1 MKNDETS
8 FNNFARRMRVSVRE
22 KSLMKRTSVANDE
35 EILINHSLSNRKL
48 LIKNSSLIRKMPLN
62 GNRDL
67 INFKAMLYAKGR
79 MSRIGSEIIVSGD
92 LELKRGGLGKWFEE
106 EWVDISRPKKGG
118 GFESCGRGDANS
130 GKYPKCVKKSRAA
143 SMTPEQIASAVSR
156 KRRAENSE
164 TRVDK
169 KPINVSTMKSD
180 VVTPEIEEISVKSR
194 NVPTNPELYARVK
207 AQAKQKFNVYPSA
220 YANAWLV
227 REYKKRGGGYRVEK
241 DDREGLEEKVA
252 PCWEGYVQAG
262 MKKGK
267 NGKMVPNCIP
277 IKQKE
282 DESETVEEKAGIIG
296 SGNPVGRAIQGVG
309 SFLAPGNISPIT
321 SPIRSRVYGAL
332 VPGGGQGV
340 LSRLK
345 PNRKR
350 QARCPAGFEFGGRF
364 TDNRFSTCGAQL
376 FEIPGPLELI
386 SRAIRPTATPKL
398 PQARA
403 ENLSE
408 VLEGNPSNARTIQIS
423 RMAQIPRTGAFQ
435 KDKFN
440 RSVADSIKLLKG
452 APKGEGRMIRRDG
465 VILRP
470 VVPSSVLRSF
480 SENPD
485 MVDGAMI
492 RAIQLPADIGA
503 DDLALLGGPS
513 MSKIAFVAPNGV
525 TVSIERSRPF
535 TVGEKRKFP
544 RMINSL
550 AESSNKDNIIKNIE
564 DFANASDGAFKFGV
578 DSGNI
583 PDALQLVEYT
593 GADGIKR
600 QAPRWLYETFI
611 KPNLA
616 KERKKS

>member
-1 MKNDETS
+1 
-8 FNNFARRMRVSVRE
+8 MRVSVRE
-22 KSLMKRTSVANDE
+22 KSLMKRTSMVHQE
-35 EILINHSLSNRKL
+35 EISINHHASRRKL
-48 LIKNSSLIRKMPLN
+48 LVKNASILRKMPLN

-67 INFKAMLYAKGR
+67 LNFKAMLYVKGR
-79 MSRIGSEIIVSGD
+79 MSRVGSEIFVSD
-92 LELKRGGLGKWFEE
+92 NQELKRGGLGKWFDE

-130 GKYPKCVKKSRAA
+130 GKYPKCVKKSRAM
-143 SMTPEQIASAVSR
+143 SMTPEQIASAVNR
-156 KRRAENSE
+156 KRRAENSQ
-164 TRVDK
+164 TREDK
-169 KPINVSTMKSD
+169 KPINVSTIKSD
-180 VVTPEIEEISVKSR
+180 EFTVKSE
-194 NVPTNPELYARVK
+194 NIPTDPELYARVK
-207 AQAKQKFNVYPSA
+207 ADAKKKFNVYPSA

-227 REYKKRGGGYRVEK
+227 REYKKRGGGYRVGK
-241 DDREGLEEKVA
+241 DDSEGL
-252 PCWEGYVQAG
+252 
-262 MKKGK
+262 
-267 NGKMVPNCIP
+267 
-277 IKQKE
+277 
-282 DESETVEEKAGIIG
+282 EEKAGIIG
-296 SGNPVGRAIQGVG
+296 AGSSAGRALQGIG
-309 SFLAPGNISPIT
+309 SALTPGNISPLS

-332 VPGGGQGV
+332 IPGGGQGV

-386 SRAIRPTATPKL
+386 RRAMRPTAAPKL

-440 RSVADSIKLLKG
+440 ASVRQSISTLKG
-452 APKGEGRMIRRDG
+452 APAGEGRMIRRDG
-465 VILRP
+465 VVLRP

-485 MVDGAMI
+485 MVDGAMV

-525 TVSIERSRPF
+525 TISIERSRPF
-535 TVGEKRKFP
+535 TIGEKRKFP

-550 AESSNKDNIIKNIE
+550 AESSTKDNIIKNIE
-564 DFANASDGAFKFGV
+564 DFAKNSDGAFKFNA
-578 DSGNI
+578 DTRSI
-583 PDALQLVEYT
+583 PEALEMVEYT
-593 GADGIKR
+593 GADGVKR
-600 QAPRWLYETFI
+600 TAPRWLYETFI
-611 KPNLA
+611 KPDLV
-616 KERKKS
+616 KQRKKK

>member
-1 MKNDETS
+1 MSNYLNQDFEY
-8 FNNFARRMRVSVRE
+8 FARKLRMSMRE
-22 KSLMKRTSVANDE
+22 KTKMKRTNIALGQELLFDPENAKTKF
-35 EILINHSLSNRKL
+35 LFTKGSNVRKT
-48 LIKNSSLIRKMPLN
+48 PLD
-62 GNRDL
+62 GNRAL
-67 INFKAMLYAKGR
+67 LNFKAKLYLK
-79 MSRIGSEIIVSGD
+79 SRVSRLGAETFIGDET
-92 LELKRGGLGKWFEE
+92 KRGGLGKWFEE

-130 GKYPKCVKKSRAA
+130 GKYPKCVKKSRAM
-143 SMTPEQIASAVSR
+143 SMTAEQIASAVSR

-164 TRVDK
+164 TREDK
-169 KPINVSTMKSD
+169 KPINVSTFKSD
-180 VVTPEIEEISVKSR
+180 VATIKSE
-194 NVPTNPELYARVK
+194 NIPTDSELYARVK
-207 AQAKQKFNVYPSA
+207 AEAKKKFNVYPSA

-227 REYKKRGGGYRVEK
+227 REYKKRGGGYRVGK
-241 DDREGLEEKVA
+241 DDSEGLEEK
-252 PCWEGYVQAG
+252 AG
-262 MKKGK
+262 L
-267 NGKMVPNCIP
+267 V
-277 IKQKE
+277 
-282 DESETVEEKAGIIG
+282 G
-296 SGNPVGRAIQGVG
+296 SGNPVGRALQSAG
-309 SFLAPGNISPIT
+309 SFLTPGNISPIT

-332 VPGGGQGV
+332 IPGGGQGV

-345 PNRKR
+345 PNRRR

-364 TDNRFSTCGAQL
+364 TDNRFYTCGAQL

-386 SRAIRPTATPKL
+386 RRAMLPTASPKL
-398 PQARA
+398 PTARA

-408 VLEGNPSNARTIQIS
+408 VLEGNPSNTRTIQIQ

-452 APKGEGRMIRRDG
+452 APRGEGRMIRRDG

-480 SENPD
+480 GENPD
-485 MVDGAMI
+485 MEDGAMI

-535 TVGEKRKFP
+535 TIGEKRKFP

-564 DFANASDGAFKFGV
+564 DFAKNSDGAFKFIADTGT
-578 DSGNI
+578 I
-583 PDALQLVEYT
+583 PDALELVKYT
-593 GADGIKR
+593 GTDGIKR
-600 QAPRWLYETFI
+600 TAPRWLYETFI
-611 KPNLA
+611 KPDLA
-616 KERKKS
+616 KNRKKN

>member
-1 MKNDETS
+1 MSNYLNQNFEY
-8 FNNFARRMRVSVRE
+8 FARKLRVSVRE
-22 KSLMKRTSVANDE
+22 KTLLKRTNIVLGNETYFDP
-35 EILINHSLSNRKL
+35 SNSKRKTIFTTGSAL
-48 LIKNSSLIRKMPLN
+48 RKTPLN
-62 GNRDL
+62 GDRSL
-67 INFKAMLYAKGR
+67 LNFKATLYVK
-79 MSRIGSEIIVSGD
+79 SRTSRLGSETFIGD
-92 LELKRGGLGKWFEE
+92 ETKRGGLGKWFEE

-118 GFESCGRGDANS
+118 GFESCGRGDADS
-130 GKYPKCVKKSRAA
+130 GKYPKCVKKSTAMKMSA
-143 SMTPEQIASAVSR
+143 EEIDSAVRR
-156 KRRAENSE
+156 KRRAETTGDREEN
-164 TRVDK
+164 
-169 KPINVSTMKSD
+169 KPINVSTFKSD
-180 VVTPEIEEISVKSR
+180 GEEFKSE
-194 NVPTNPELYARVK
+194 NIPTDPELYARVK
-207 AQAKQKFNVYPSA
+207 AEAKKKFNVYPSA

-227 REYKKRGGGYRVEK
+227 REYKKRGGGYRVGK
-241 DDREGLEEKVA
+241 DDA
-252 PCWEGYVQAG
+252 
-262 MKKGK
+262 
-267 NGKMVPNCIP
+267 
-277 IKQKE
+277 E
-282 DESETVEEKAGIIG
+282 DMETKAGLIG
-296 SGNPVGRAIQGVG
+296 SGSTAGRAAQAVG
-309 SFLAPGNISPIT
+309 SALTPGNISPLT

-332 VPGGGQGV
+332 IPGGGQGV

-386 SRAIRPTATPKL
+386 RRAMRPTAAPKL

-440 RSVADSIKLLKG
+440 ASVRQSISTLKG
-452 APKGEGRMIRRDG
+452 APAGEGRMIRRDG

-485 MVDGAMI
+485 MVDGAMV

-535 TVGEKRKFP
+535 TIGEKRKFP

-550 AESSNKDNIIKNIE
+550 AESSTKDNIIKNIE
-564 DFANASDGAFKFGV
+564 DFAKNSEGAFKFIT
-578 DSGNI
+578 DTGNI
-583 PDALQLVEYT
+583 PDALALVEYT
-593 GADGIKR
+593 GADGVKR
-600 QAPRWLYETFI
+600 TAPRWLYETFI
-611 KPNLA
+611 KPDLA
-616 KERKKS
+616 KQRKKK

>member
-1 MKNDETS
+1 MSNYLNQDFEY
-8 FNNFARRMRVSVRE
+8 FARKLRMSMRE
-22 KSLMKRTSVANDE
+22 KTKMKRTNIALGQELLFDPENAKTKF
-35 EILINHSLSNRKL
+35 LFTKGSNVRKT
-48 LIKNSSLIRKMPLN
+48 PLD
-62 GNRDL
+62 GNRAL
-67 INFKAMLYAKGR
+67 LNFKAKLYLK
-79 MSRIGSEIIVSGD
+79 SRVSRLGAETFIGDET
-92 LELKRGGLGKWFEE
+92 KRGGLGKWFEE

-130 GKYPKCVKKSRAA
+130 GKYPKCVKKSRAM
-143 SMTPEQIASAVSR
+143 SMTAEQIASAVNR

-164 TRVDK
+164 TREDK
-169 KPINVSTMKSD
+169 KPINVSTFKSD
-180 VVTPEIEEISVKSR
+180 VVTIKSE
-194 NVPTNPELYARVK
+194 NIPTDSELYARVK
-207 AQAKQKFNVYPSA
+207 AEAKKKFNVYPSA

-227 REYKKRGGGYRVEK
+227 REYKKRGGGYRVGK
-241 DDREGLEEKVA
+241 DDSEGLEEK
-252 PCWEGYVQAG
+252 AG
-262 MKKGK
+262 L
-267 NGKMVPNCIP
+267 
-277 IKQKE
+277 
-282 DESETVEEKAGIIG
+282 IG
-296 SGNPVGRAIQGVG
+296 SSSTSGRVVQSIG
-309 SFLAPGNISPIT
+309 SALTPGNISPIT

-332 VPGGGQGV
+332 IPGGGQGV

-345 PNRKR
+345 PNRRR

-386 SRAIRPTATPKL
+386 RRAMRPTVSPKL
-398 PQARA
+398 PTARA

-408 VLEGNPSNARTIQIS
+408 VLEGNPSNTRTIQIQ

-480 SENPD
+480 GENPD
-485 MVDGAMI
+485 MEDGAMI

-535 TVGEKRKFP
+535 TIGEKRKFP

-564 DFANASDGAFKFGV
+564 DFAKNSDGAFKFIADTGT
-578 DSGNI
+578 I
-583 PDALQLVEYT
+583 PDALELVEYT
-593 GADGIKR
+593 GTDGIKR
-600 QAPRWLYETFI
+600 TAPRWLYETFI
-611 KPNLA
+611 KPDLA
-616 KERKKS
+616 KNRKKN

>member
-1 MKNDETS
+1 MTNYLNQDFEH
-8 FNNFARRMRVSVRE
+8 FARKLRMSMRE
-22 KSLMKRTSVANDE
+22 KTLMKRTNLVSGDE
-35 EILINHSLSNRKL
+35 LYFNPENVKTRFIFTSGSDLRKT
-48 LIKNSSLIRKMPLN
+48 PLN
-62 GNRDL
+62 GSREL
-67 INFKAMLYAKGR
+67 LNFKAKLYMKA
-79 MSRIGSEIIVSGD
+79 RISKLGAETFIGD
-92 LELKRGGLGKWFEE
+92 ETKRGGLGKWFEE

-118 GFESCGRGDANS
+118 GFEPCGRNDANS
-130 GKYPKCVKKSRAA
+130 GKYPKCVKKSTAMR
-143 SMTPEQIASAVSR
+143 MTAEEIDSAVRR
-156 KRRAENSE
+156 KRRAETSE
-164 TRVDK
+164 SRDEN
-169 KPINVSTMKSD
+169 KPINVSTFKAD
-180 VVTPEIEEISVKSR
+180 EADSVKGV
-194 NVPTNPELYARVK
+194 NIPTDPELYARVK
-207 AQAKQKFNVYPSA
+207 AEAKKKFAVYPSA

-227 REYKKRGGGYRVEK
+227 REYKKRGGGYRV
-241 DDREGLEEKVA
+241 
-252 PCWEGYVQAG
+252 
-262 MKKGK
+262 GK
-267 NGKMVPNCIP
+267 
-277 IKQKE
+277 Q
-282 DESETVEEKAGIIG
+282 DESEDIDTKAGTIG
-296 SGNPVGRAIQGVG
+296 SSSGIGRAIQGIG
-309 SFLAPGNISPIT
+309 STLTPGNISPIT
-321 SPIRSRVYGAL
+321 SPIRSRIYGAL
-332 VPGGGQGV
+332 VPGGGGGA

-376 FEIPGPLELI
+376 FEIPGPLALAAGTI
-386 SRAIRPTATPKL
+386 RATTAPKL

-408 VLEGNPSNARTIQIS
+408 VLEGSPTNARTIQIQ

-440 RSVADSIKLLKG
+440 RSVGESIKLLKG
-452 APKGEGRMIRRDG
+452 APAGEGRMIRRDG
-465 VILRP
+465 VVLRP

-535 TVGEKRKFP
+535 TIGEKRKFP

-550 AESSNKDNIIKNIE
+550 AESSNKDNIIKNVE
-564 DFANASDGAFKFGV
+564 DFAKASEGAFKFSV
-578 DSGNI
+578 DTANI

-593 GADGIKR
+593 GLDGVKR
-600 QAPRWLYETFI
+600 EAPRWLYETFI
-611 KPNLA
+611 KPDLA
-616 KERKKS
+616 KERKKK

>member
-1 MKNDETS
+1 MSNHLNQGFEY
-8 FNNFARRMRVSVRE
+8 FARKLRMSMRE
-22 KSLMKRTSVANDE
+22 KTKMKRTNIALGQELFFDPENVKTKFIFTNGSQV
-35 EILINHSLSNRKL
+35 RKT
-48 LIKNSSLIRKMPLN
+48 RLN
-62 GNRDL
+62 GDRDL
-67 INFKAMLYAKGR
+67 LNFKAKLYMK
-79 MSRIGSEIIVSGD
+79 SRTSRLGSETFVGD
-92 LELKRGGLGKWFEE
+92 ETKRGGLGKWFDE

-118 GFESCGRGDANS
+118 GFEPCGRGDADS
-130 GKYPKCVKKSRAA
+130 GKYPKCVKKSRAMN
-143 SMTPEQIASAVSR
+143 MTAEQIASAVSR
-156 KRRAENSE
+156 KLRAENSQ

-180 VVTPEIEEISVKSR
+180 LVTSCCEENEIKSV
-194 NVPTNPELYARVK
+194 NTPTDPDLYARVK
-207 AQAKQKFNVYPSA
+207 AEAKKKFNVYPSA

-241 DDREGLEEKVA
+241 DDSEGLEEK
-252 PCWEGYVQAG
+252 AG
-262 MKKGK
+262 L
-267 NGKMVPNCIP
+267 
-277 IKQKE
+277 
-282 DESETVEEKAGIIG
+282 IG
-296 SGNPVGRAIQGVG
+296 SSSTAGRVAQSIG
-309 SFLAPGNISPIT
+309 SALTPGNISPIT
-321 SPIRSRVYGAL
+321 SPIRSRLYGAL
-332 VPGGGQGV
+332 IPGGGQGV

-345 PNRKR
+345 PNRRR

-386 SRAIRPTATPKL
+386 RRAARPIAAPKI
-398 PQARA
+398 PQARQ

-408 VLEGNPSNARTIQIS
+408 VLEGAPNPARTIQIQ

-470 VVPSSVLRSF
+470 VVPSSILRSF

-485 MVDGAMI
+485 MEDGAMV

-535 TVGEKRKFP
+535 TIGEKRKFP

-564 DFANASDGAFKFGV
+564 DFAEDSQGAFKFIADTG
-578 DSGNI
+578 GI
-583 PDALQLVEYT
+583 PDALKLVEYT
-593 GADGIKR
+593 GTDGVKR
-600 QAPRWLYETFI
+600 TATRWMYETFI
-611 KPNLA
+611 KADLA
-616 KERKKS
+616 KARKKQ

>member
-1 MKNDETS
+1 MSMRMKT
-8 FNNFARRMRVSVRE
+8 A
-22 KSLMKRTSVANDE
+22 MKRTNIVSGE
-35 EILINHSLSNRKL
+35 ELYFNPDNAKTKFLFTKGSDVRKTPLDGSRTL
-48 LIKNSSLIRKMPLN
+48 L
-62 GNRDL
+62 
-67 INFKAMLYAKGR
+67 NFKAKLYLK
-79 MSRIGSEIIVSGD
+79 SRSSRLGAETFIGDET
-92 LELKRGGLGKWFEE
+92 KRGGLGKWFEE

-118 GFESCGRGDANS
+118 GFEPCGRGDANS
-130 GKYPKCVKKSRAA
+130 DKYPKCVKKSRAM
-143 SMTPEQIASAVSR
+143 SMTAEQIASAVNR
-156 KRRAENSE
+156 KRRAENSQ
-164 TRVDK
+164 TRDDK
-169 KPINVSTMKSD
+169 KPINVSTFKSEEN
-180 VVTPEIEEISVKSR
+180 EIKSV
-194 NVPTNPELYARVK
+194 NIPTDPDLYARVK
-207 AQAKQKFNVYPSA
+207 AEAKKKFNVYPSA

-227 REYKKRGGGYRVEK
+227 REYKKRGGGYRVGK
-241 DDREGLEEKVA
+241 DDSDGLEEK
-252 PCWEGYVQAG
+252 AG
-262 MKKGK
+262 L
-267 NGKMVPNCIP
+267 V
-277 IKQKE
+277 
-282 DESETVEEKAGIIG
+282 G
-296 SGNPVGRAIQGVG
+296 SGSGVGRALQGIG
-309 SFLAPGNISPIT
+309 SAVTPGNISPIT

-332 VPGGGQGV
+332 VPGGGGGA

-376 FEIPGPLELI
+376 FEIPGPLELAR
-386 SRAIRPTATPKL
+386 RAIRATAAPKL

-408 VLEGNPSNARTIQIS
+408 VLEGSPTAARTIQIQ

-435 KDKFN
+435 KDRFN
-440 RSVADSIKLLKG
+440 RSVTDSVNLLKG

-485 MVDGAMI
+485 MVDGAMV

-525 TVSIERSRPF
+525 TISIERSRPF
-535 TVGEKRKFP
+535 TIGEKRKFP

-564 DFANASDGAFKFGV
+564 DFANASEGAFKFNV
-578 DSGNI
+578 DSGDI

-593 GADGIKR
+593 GTDGVKR
-600 QAPRWLYETFI
+600 KAPRWLYETFI
-611 KPNLA
+611 KPDLA

>member
-1 MKNDETS
+1 M
-8 FNNFARRMRVSVRE
+8 NNYLNQDFEYFVRKLRMSMRE
-22 KSLMKRTSVANDE
+22 KTKMKRTNIALGQELFFDPENAKTQF
-35 EILINHSLSNRKL
+35 LFTKGSNVRKT
-48 LIKNSSLIRKMPLN
+48 PLD
-62 GNRDL
+62 GNRAL
-67 INFKAMLYAKGR
+67 LNFKAKLYLK
-79 MSRIGSEIIVSGD
+79 SRVSRLGAETFIGDET
-92 LELKRGGLGKWFEE
+92 KRGGLGKWFAE

-118 GFESCGRGDANS
+118 GFAPCGRGDANS
-130 GKYPKCVKKSRAA
+130 GKYPKCVKKSRAM
-143 SMTPEQIASAVSR
+143 SMTPEQIASAVNR
-156 KRRAENSE
+156 KRRAENSQ

-169 KPINVSTMKSD
+169 KPINVSTTKSD
-180 VVTPEIEEISVKSR
+180 VVISEIEEISVKSK

-241 DDREGLEEKVA
+241 DDQDGLEEKVA
-252 PCWEGYVQAG
+252 PCWDGYVQAG

-277 IKQKE
+277 IKRKE
-282 DESETVEEKAGIIG
+282 DELDDVEEKAGSIG
-296 SGNPVGRAIQGVG
+296 SSSGIGRATQGVG
-309 SFLAPGNISPIT
+309 SFLTPGNISPVT

-332 VPGGGQGV
+332 IPGGGQGV

-376 FEIPGPLELI
+376 FEIPGPLALI
-386 SRAIRPTATPKL
+386 SRAIRGGNTSI
-398 PQARA
+398 PQARV

-408 VLEGNPSNARTIQIS
+408 VLEGNPSDVRTIQIS

-440 RSVADSIKLLKG
+440 RSVADSIALLKS

-485 MVDGAMI
+485 MVEGAMI

-525 TVSIERSRPF
+525 TISIERSRPF
-535 TVGEKRKFP
+535 TIGEKRKFP

-564 DFANASDGAFKFGV
+564 DFAKNSDGAFKFIA
-578 DSGNI
+578 STKSI
-583 PDALQLVEYT
+583 PDALTIVEYT
-593 GADGIKR
+593 GADGIER
-600 QAPRWLYETFI
+600 TAPRWLYETFI
-611 KPNLA
+611 KPDLA
-616 KERKKS
+616 RTRKKK

>member
-1 MKNDETS
+1 MSNYLNQDFEY
-8 FNNFARRMRVSVRE
+8 FARKLRMSMRE
-22 KSLMKRTSVANDE
+22 KTKMKRTNIALGQELLFDPENAKTKF
-35 EILINHSLSNRKL
+35 LFTKGSNVRKT
-48 LIKNSSLIRKMPLN
+48 PLD
-62 GNRDL
+62 GNRAL
-67 INFKAMLYAKGR
+67 LNFKAKLYLK
-79 MSRIGSEIIVSGD
+79 SRVSRLGAETFIGDET
-92 LELKRGGLGKWFEE
+92 KRGGLGKWFEE

-130 GKYPKCVKKSRAA
+130 GKYPKCVKKSRAM
-143 SMTPEQIASAVSR
+143 SMTAEQIASAVSR

-164 TRVDK
+164 TREDK
-169 KPINVSTMKSD
+169 KPINVSTFKSD
-180 VVTPEIEEISVKSR
+180 VATIKSE
-194 NVPTNPELYARVK
+194 NIPTDSELYARVK
-207 AQAKQKFNVYPSA
+207 AEAKKKFNVYPSA

-227 REYKKRGGGYRVEK
+227 REYKKRGGGYRVGK
-241 DDREGLEEKVA
+241 DDSEGLEEK
-252 PCWEGYVQAG
+252 AG
-262 MKKGK
+262 L
-267 NGKMVPNCIP
+267 V
-277 IKQKE
+277 
-282 DESETVEEKAGIIG
+282 G
-296 SGNPVGRAIQGVG
+296 SGNPVGRALQSAG
-309 SFLAPGNISPIT
+309 SFLTPGNISPIT

-332 VPGGGQGV
+332 IPGGGQGV

-345 PNRKR
+345 PNRRR

-386 SRAIRPTATPKL
+386 RRAMRPTASPKL
-398 PQARA
+398 PTARA

-408 VLEGNPSNARTIQIS
+408 VLEGNPSNTRTIQIQ

-452 APKGEGRMIRRDG
+452 APRGEGRMIRRDG

-480 SENPD
+480 GENPD
-485 MVDGAMI
+485 MEDGAMI

-525 TVSIERSRPF
+525 TVSIERSLPF
-535 TVGEKRKFP
+535 TIGEKRKFP

-564 DFANASDGAFKFGV
+564 DFAKNSDGAFKFIADTGT
-578 DSGNI
+578 I
-583 PDALQLVEYT
+583 PDALELVKYT
-593 GADGIKR
+593 GTDGIKR
-600 QAPRWLYETFI
+600 TAPRWLYETFI
-611 KPNLA
+611 KPDLA
-616 KERKKS
+616 KNRKKN

>member
-1 MKNDETS
+1 MSMRMKT
-8 FNNFARRMRVSVRE
+8 A
-22 KSLMKRTSVANDE
+22 MKRTNIVSGE
-35 EILINHSLSNRKL
+35 ELYFNPDNAKTKFLFTKGSDVRKTPLDGSRTL
-48 LIKNSSLIRKMPLN
+48 L
-62 GNRDL
+62 
-67 INFKAMLYAKGR
+67 NFKAKLYLK
-79 MSRIGSEIIVSGD
+79 SRSSRLGAETFIGDET
-92 LELKRGGLGKWFEE
+92 KRGGLGKWFEE

-118 GFESCGRGDANS
+118 GFEPCGRGDANS
-130 GKYPKCVKKSRAA
+130 GKYPKCVKKSRAM
-143 SMTPEQIASAVSR
+143 SMTAEQIASAVNR
-156 KRRAENSE
+156 KRRAENSQ
-164 TRVDK
+164 TRDDK
-169 KPINVSTMKSD
+169 KPINVSTFKSEEN
-180 VVTPEIEEISVKSR
+180 EIKSV
-194 NVPTNPELYARVK
+194 NIPTDPDLYARVK
-207 AQAKQKFNVYPSA
+207 AEAKKKFNVYPSA

-227 REYKKRGGGYRVEK
+227 REYKKRGGGYRVGK
-241 DDREGLEEKVA
+241 DDSDGLEEK
-252 PCWEGYVQAG
+252 AG
-262 MKKGK
+262 L
-267 NGKMVPNCIP
+267 V
-277 IKQKE
+277 
-282 DESETVEEKAGIIG
+282 G
-296 SGNPVGRAIQGVG
+296 SGSGVGRALQGIG
-309 SFLAPGNISPIT
+309 SAVTPGNISPIT

-332 VPGGGQGV
+332 VPGGGGGA

-376 FEIPGPLELI
+376 FEIPGPLELAR
-386 SRAIRPTATPKL
+386 RAIRATAAPKL

-408 VLEGNPSNARTIQIS
+408 VLEGSPTAARTIQIQ

-435 KDKFN
+435 KDRFN
-440 RSVADSIKLLKG
+440 RSVTDSVNLLKG

-485 MVDGAMI
+485 MVDGAMV

-525 TVSIERSRPF
+525 TISIERSRPF
-535 TVGEKRKFP
+535 TIGEKRKFP

-564 DFANASDGAFKFGV
+564 DFANASEGAFKFNV
-578 DSGNI
+578 DSGDI

-593 GADGIKR
+593 GTDGVKR
-600 QAPRWLYETFI
+600 KAPRWLYETFI
-611 KPNLA
+611 KPDLA

>member
-1 MKNDETS
+1 MSMRMKT
-8 FNNFARRMRVSVRE
+8 A
-22 KSLMKRTSVANDE
+22 MKRTNIVSGE
-35 EILINHSLSNRKL
+35 ELYFNPDNAKTKFLFTKGSDVRKTPLDGSRAL
-48 LIKNSSLIRKMPLN
+48 L
-62 GNRDL
+62 
-67 INFKAMLYAKGR
+67 NFKAKLYLK
-79 MSRIGSEIIVSGD
+79 SRSSRLGAETFIGDET
-92 LELKRGGLGKWFEE
+92 KRGGLGKWFEE

-118 GFESCGRGDANS
+118 GFEPCGRGDANS
-130 GKYPKCVKKSRAA
+130 GKYPKCVKKSRAM
-143 SMTPEQIASAVSR
+143 SMTAEQIASAVNR
-156 KRRAENSE
+156 KRRAENSQ
-164 TRVDK
+164 TRDDK
-169 KPINVSTMKSD
+169 KPINVSTFKSEEN
-180 VVTPEIEEISVKSR
+180 EIKSV
-194 NVPTNPELYARVK
+194 NIPTDPDLYARVK
-207 AQAKQKFNVYPSA
+207 AEAKKKFNVYPSA

-227 REYKKRGGGYRVEK
+227 REYKKRGGGYRVGK
-241 DDREGLEEKVA
+241 DDSEGLEEK
-252 PCWEGYVQAG
+252 AG
-262 MKKGK
+262 L
-267 NGKMVPNCIP
+267 V
-277 IKQKE
+277 
-282 DESETVEEKAGIIG
+282 G
-296 SGNPVGRAIQGVG
+296 SSSGVGRALQGIG
-309 SFLAPGNISPIT
+309 SAVTPGNISPIT

-332 VPGGGQGV
+332 VPGGGGGA

-376 FEIPGPLELI
+376 FEIPGPLELAR
-386 SRAIRPTATPKL
+386 RAIRATAAPKL

-408 VLEGNPSNARTIQIS
+408 VLEGSPTAARTIQIQ

-435 KDKFN
+435 KDRFN
-440 RSVADSIKLLKG
+440 RSVTDSVNLLKG

-485 MVDGAMI
+485 MVDGAMV

-525 TVSIERSRPF
+525 TISIERSRPF
-535 TVGEKRKFP
+535 TIGEKRKFP

-564 DFANASDGAFKFGV
+564 DFANASEGAFKFNV
-578 DSGNI
+578 DSGDI

-593 GADGIKR
+593 GADGVKR
-600 QAPRWLYETFI
+600 KAPRWLYETFI
-611 KPNLA
+611 KPDLA

>member
-1 MKNDETS
+1 MSNYLNQNFEY
-8 FNNFARRMRVSVRE
+8 FARKLRISVRE
-22 KSLMKRTSVANDE
+22 KTLLKRTNIVSGGETYFDPSNSKGKTIFTKGSV
-35 EILINHSLSNRKL
+35 LRKT
-48 LIKNSSLIRKMPLN
+48 PLN
-62 GNRDL
+62 GDRSL
-67 INFKAMLYAKGR
+67 LNFKATLYVK
-79 MSRIGSEIIVSGD
+79 SRTSRLGSETFIGD
-92 LELKRGGLGKWFEE
+92 ETKRGGLGKWFDE

-130 GKYPKCVKKSRAA
+130 GKYPKCVKKSRAM
-143 SMTPEQIASAVSR
+143 SMTPEQIASAVNR
-156 KRRAENSE
+156 KRRAENSQ
-164 TRVDK
+164 TREDK
-169 KPINVSTMKSD
+169 KPINVSTIKSD
-180 VVTPEIEEISVKSR
+180 EFTVKSE
-194 NVPTNPELYARVK
+194 NIPTDPELYARVK
-207 AQAKQKFNVYPSA
+207 ADAKKKFNVYPSA

-227 REYKKRGGGYRVEK
+227 REYKKRGGGYRVGK
-241 DDREGLEEKVA
+241 DDSEGLEEK
-252 PCWEGYVQAG
+252 AG
-262 MKKGK
+262 LVG
-267 NGKMVPNCIP
+267 
-277 IKQKE
+277 
-282 DESETVEEKAGIIG
+282 SSSSAGRALQGIG
-296 SGNPVGRAIQGVG
+296 SA
-309 SFLAPGNISPIT
+309 LTPGNISPLT

-332 VPGGGQGV
+332 IPGGGQGV

-386 SRAIRPTATPKL
+386 RRAMRPTAAPKL

-440 RSVADSIKLLKG
+440 ASVRQSISTLKG
-452 APKGEGRMIRRDG
+452 APAGEGRMIRRDG
-465 VILRP
+465 VVLRP

-485 MVDGAMI
+485 MVDGAMV

-535 TVGEKRKFP
+535 TIGEKRKFP

-550 AESSNKDNIIKNIE
+550 AESSTKDNIIKNIE
-564 DFANASDGAFKFGV
+564 DFAKNSEGAFKFIADTG
-578 DSGNI
+578 GI
-583 PDALQLVEYT
+583 PDALALVEYT
-593 GADGIKR
+593 GADGVKR
-600 QAPRWLYETFI
+600 TAPRWLYETFI
-611 KPNLA
+611 KPDLA
-616 KERKKS
+616 KQRKKK